1 MSFFLVRDVL
11 DKKLFDEDDEELG
24 RVDGLVM
31 QLGERS
37 QPRITHI
44 EIGGSTLGAR
54 IHPVVARISR
64 WLASKWG
71 PKRGGPVRIPWS
83 KVAHLGKNIKVDVE
97 ARDTGAIDW
106 EIWLARHFI
115 ERIPGGGHEEM
126 EEKRG
131 D

>member
-1 MSFFLVRDVL
+1 MTVFLVRDVL
-11 DKKLFDEDDEELG
+11 DKKLLDGDDKEVG

-44 EIGGSTLGAR
+44 VIGGATLGAR
-54 IHPVVARISR
+54 IHPSVARASR

-71 PKRGGPVRIPWS
+71 PKRGGAVRIPWS
-83 KVAHLGKNIKVDVE
+83 KVEHLGRNIKLDVE
-97 ARDTGAIDW
+97 AGETGALDW
-106 EIWLARHFI
+106 EIWLDRHFI
-115 ERIPGGGHEEM
+115 ERIPGAGREEA
-126 EEKRG
+126 EAESG